1 MISNRDK
8 SCVVIIKYQSFSES
22 TTLTAKL
29 YEAIANRYSIMT
41 LGQVLL
47 LPQSNAEIIVCRRIR
62 KNLIF
67 VASTTLATKA
77 RSRYTELNRLVVKV

>member
-1 MISNRDK
+1 MSSK
-8 SCVVIIKYQSFSES
+8 HV
-22 TTLTAKL
+22 
-29 YEAIANRYSIMT
+29 
-41 LGQVLL
+41 GQVLL
-47 LPQSNAEIIVCRRIR
+47 LPQSNAEIVVCRRIS